1 MVLGRKFL
9 ASLEAPAVN
18 SCKPANSPFST
29 LLASHHWLLAKIQGP
44 LCRSQPLNIGK
55 YFAGYLR
62 KEITMG

>member
-29 LLASHHWLLAKIQGP
+29 LLAKIQGP